1 MLFVNRKG
9 RFISLCSLVDSGEN
23 QKRDTYFEFK
33 KKLYV
38 QSGWWMSN
46 RWRSAMWQ
54 RCEKIEMYTMEF
66 YETETIFIEFHSN
79 VSIFK

>member
-33 KKLYV
+33 KSLCAK
-38 QSGWWMSN
+38 WMVDVKQMAE
-46 RWRSAMWQ
+46 RDVA
-54 RCEKIEMYTMEF
+54 EM
-66 YETETIFIEFHSN
+66 
-79 VSIFK
+79 